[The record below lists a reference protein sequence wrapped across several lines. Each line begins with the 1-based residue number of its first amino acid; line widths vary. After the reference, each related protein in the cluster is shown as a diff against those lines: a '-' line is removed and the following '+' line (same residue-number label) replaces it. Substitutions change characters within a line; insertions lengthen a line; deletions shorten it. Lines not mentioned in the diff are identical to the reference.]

1 MPLLDRITAAQAR
14 ALALALYVGAP
25 LGYGILSVLI
35 RQDHNWDL
43 LNYHHYNPWAWLNDR
58 RGHDIDA
65 AILPGGY
72 FNPLLHL
79 PLYLAHQAFPPRLVG
94 FLIGAVQG
102 LNAVLLYWIA
112 RAALP
117 GEDSPHRTVLA
128 LGTALIGTIAAG
140 NLGQIG
146 ASFGD
151 NVLSLLILGS
161 LAILATGARDPR
173 PGRALLAGLL
183 LGLAAGLKPTMG
195 LYAPGL
201 GLACLALAAPVQR
214 RIVLGAIL
222 AIGAVIGWAITGG
235 FWAIDLWRS
244 FGNPLFPFFNDV
256 FKSPWAAIDPHKNL
270 VYLPRTWIDALT
282 LPWRFPFNARLVGE
296 IRFTDLRI
304 PILYSLAWIAL
315 LAAIWNRGLP
325 GLTRGGKVVLVMLAG
340 SFAGWL
346 WMFAIYRYLITVE
359 LLAPL
364 GIVLLLGLLVQRLPQ
379 LLAGCAVLLL
389 LILLTL
395 RVGSWGHVPWHPER
409 FGVEAPAIADPAST
423 MVLLPGTEPAAFVI
437 PSFPKEVRF
446 VRVSRWIL
454 DSPDP
459 PTGLEQL
466 AYSTVAT
473 HRGPFFAIFRQTE
486 RGIADGALALR
497 GLTIPTP
504 NCPELT
510 VKAEAGKRDRLV
522 FCPVERK
529 P

>member
-1 MPLLDRITAAQAR
+1 MRLFDRITDKRAR
-14 ALALALYVGAP
+14 ALTLALYVGTP
-25 LGYGILSVLI
+25 LGYGIVSVLI

-43 LNYHHYNPWAWLNDR
+43 LNYHHYNPWAWLNAR

-79 PLYLAHQAFPPRLVG
+79 PFYLAYAALPPKLVG
-94 FLIGAVQG
+94 FLVGAIQG
-102 LNAVLLYWIA
+102 LNAILLYWIA

-117 GEDSPHRTVLA
+117 GDDTPQRTVLA

-151 NVLSLLILGS
+151 NILSLFILGA
-161 LAILATGARDPR
+161 LAILAIHARNAR
-173 PGRALLAGLL
+173 PADAALAGLL

-222 AIGAVIGWAITGG
+222 ATGAVAGWSITGG

-270 VYLPRTWIDALT
+270 IYLPKTWIDALT
-282 LPWRFPFNARLVGE
+282 LPWRYPFNPRLVGE

-315 LAAIWNRGLP
+315 FAAIWNRGLP

-364 GIVLLLGLLVQRLPQ
+364 GI
-379 LLAGCAVLLL
+379 LL
-389 LILLTL
+389 LILLLVRTPVLRLVAGGIFLLVALATL
-395 RVGSWGHVPWHPER
+395 RVGSWGHVPWQPER
-409 FGVEAPAIADPAST
+409 FGVVAPALADPANT
-423 MVLLPGTEPAAFVI
+423 MVLLPGTEPTAFVI
-437 PSFPKEVRF
+437 PSFPNKVRF

-497 GLTIPTP
+497 GLRIPIAT
-504 NCPELT
+504 CPELA
-510 VKAEAGKRDRLV
+510 VKAEAGKRDKLV

>member
-1 MPLLDRITAAQAR
+1 MRLLDRLTEAQAR
-14 ALALALYVGAP
+14 RLTLALYVGAP

-43 LNYHHYNPWAWLNDR
+43 LNDHHYNPWAWLHGR

-79 PLYLAHQAFPPRLVG
+79 PLYLAHQVFPPQLVG

-102 LNAVLLYWIA
+102 LNAILVYWIA

-117 GEDSPHRTVLA
+117 GPPAPQRTALALA
-128 LGTALIGTIAAG
+128 LGLLGTIAAG

-151 NVLSLLILGS
+151 NILSLFVLGS
-161 LAILATGARDPR
+161 LAILAAKAADPR
-173 PGRALLAGLL
+173 PGDAAIAGLL

-201 GLACLALAAPVQR
+201 GLACLALAGPIQR
-214 RIVLGAIL
+214 RIALGTLLGLGAIL
-222 AIGAVIGWAITGG
+222 GYAITGG
-235 FWAIDLWRS
+235 FWALDLWRN

-270 VYLPRTWIDALT
+270 VYLPKTWIDALT
-282 LPWRFPFNARLVGE
+282 LPWRYPFNPKLVGE
-296 IRFTDLRI
+296 TRFTDLRI
-304 PILYSLAWIAL
+304 PILYSLAWIAM

-325 GLTRGGKVVLVMLAG
+325 GLTRGGKVVLVMIAG
-340 SFAGWL
+340 SVAGWL

-364 GIVLLLGLLVQRLPQ
+364 GIVLLL
-379 LLAGCAVLLL
+379 LLL
-389 LILLTL
+389 LRTPLRLLVAGGSLLLLTLVLL
-395 RVGSWGHVPWHPER
+395 RVGSWGHVPWNPER
-409 FGVEAPAIADPAST
+409 FGVVPPALAEPART
-423 MVLLPGTEPAAFVI
+423 MVLLPGTEPTSFVI
-437 PSFPKEVRF
+437 PDFPKEVRF

-459 PTGLEQL
+459 PTGLEKL
-466 AYSTVAT
+466 AYDTVAA
-473 HRGPFFAIFRQTE
+473 HKGPLFAIFRHSE
-486 RGIADGALALR
+486 RSIADRALALR
-497 GLTIPTP
+497 GLAIATP
-504 NCPELT
+504 SCPDLA
-510 VKAEAGKRDRLV
+510 VAAEAGKRDKLA
-522 FCPVERK
+522 FCRVERK

>member
-1 MPLLDRITAAQAR
+1 MPLLDRITEKHAR
-14 ALALALYVGAP
+14 ALTLALYVGAP

-43 LNYHHYNPWAWLNDR
+43 LNYHHYNPWAWLNGR

-79 PLYLAHQAFPPRLVG
+79 PLYLAHQVLSPKLVG
-94 FLIGAVQG
+94 FLIGAIQG

-117 GEDSPHRTVLA
+117 GVETPQRTVLA
-128 LGTALIGTIAAG
+128 LGVALIGTVAAG

-151 NVLSLLILGS
+151 NILSLLILGS
-161 LAILATGARDPR
+161 LAILAARADDPR
-173 PGRALLAGLL
+173 PAHAAFAGLL

-214 RIVLGAIL
+214 RIVFGAIL
-222 AIGAVIGWAITGG
+222 GIGAVAGWAIAGG
-235 FWAIDLWRS
+235 FWAYDLWRA

-270 VYLPRTWIDALT
+270 VYLPKTWIDALT
-282 LPWRFPFNARLVGE
+282 LPWRYPFNPRLVGE

-304 PILYSLAWIAL
+304 PILYSLGWIAL
-315 LAAIWNRGLP
+315 AAAIWNRGLP

-346 WMFAIYRYLITVE
+346 GMFAIYRYLITVE

-364 GIVLLLGLLVQRLPQ
+364 GI
-379 LLAGCAVLLL
+379 LLL
-389 LILLTL
+389 LLLLVRRPSRLLGTGFLLLLLALATL
-395 RVGSWGHVPWHPER
+395 RVGSWGHVPWNPDR
-409 FGVEAPAIADPAST
+409 FGVEAPALAEPSRT
-423 MVLLPGTEPAAFVI
+423 MVLLPGTEPTSFAI
-437 PSFPKEVRF
+437 PYFPKEVRF

-473 HRGPFFAIFRQTE
+473 HRGPFFALFRESE
-486 RGIADGALALR
+486 RVIADRALALR
-497 GLTIPTP
+497 GLKIAIPT
-504 NCPELT
+504 CPAL
-510 VKAEAGKRDRLV
+510 VVRAEAHKTDKLV
-522 FCPVERK
+522 FCPVERT

>member
-1 MPLLDRITAAQAR
+1 MPLLDRITDKRAR
-14 ALALALYVGAP
+14 ALTVALYIGAP
-25 LGYGILSVLI
+25 LGYGILSLLI

-43 LNYHHYNPWAWLNDR
+43 LNYHHYNPWAWLHGR

-65 AILPGGY
+65 AVLPGGY

-102 LNAVLLYWIA
+102 LNAILLYWIA

-117 GEDSPHRTVLA
+117 GDATPLRTVLA
-128 LGTALIGTIAAG
+128 LGVALFGTIAAG

-151 NVLSLLILGS
+151 NILSLFILGA
-161 LAILATGARDPR
+161 LAILATRAATPR
-173 PGRALLAGLL
+173 PGDALIAGLL

-201 GLACLALAAPVQR
+201 GLACLALAAPIQR

-222 AIGAVIGWAITGG
+222 AIGALLGWAITGG
-235 FWAIDLWRS
+235 FWAIDLWQS

-270 VYLPRTWIDALT
+270 VYLPKTWVDALT
-282 LPWRFPFNARLVGE
+282 LPWRYPLNPRLVGE

-304 PILYSLAWIAL
+304 PILYSLAWIAF
-315 LAAIWNRGLP
+315 AAALWHRSLP
-325 GLTRGGKVVLVMLAG
+325 GLTRGGKVVLTMLAG

-364 GIVLLLGLLVQRLPQ
+364 GAVLLLCLLLRRLPGLLMVG
-379 LLAGCAVLLL
+379 AGLLL

-395 RVGSWGHVPWHPER
+395 RVGSWGHVPWQPDR
-409 FGVEAPAIADPAST
+409 FGVVAPPITDPANT
-423 MVLLPGTEPAAFVI
+423 MVLLPGTEPTAFVI
-437 PSFPKEVRF
+437 PYFPKEVRF

-454 DSPDP
+454 DSPDK

-466 AYSTVAT
+466 AYATVAT
-473 HRGPFFAIFRQTE
+473 HRGPFFAIFRQSE
-486 RGIADGALALR
+486 RAIAEGALALR
-497 GLTIPTP
+497 GLSIAAPTCPDLTI
-504 NCPELT
+504 
-510 VKAEAGKRDRLV
+510 KAEAHKRDKLV

>member
-1 MPLLDRITAAQAR
+1 MPIFDWITAKR
-14 ALALALYVGAP
+14 ACALTLALYIGAP

-43 LNYHHYNPWAWLNDR
+43 LNYHHYNPWAWLNNR

-79 PLYLAHQAFPPRLVG
+79 PLYLAHRVFPPQLVG
-94 FLIGAVQG
+94 FLIGAIQG
-102 LNAVLLYWIA
+102 LNAVLVYWIA

-117 GEDSPHRTVLA
+117 GDASPKRTVLA
-128 LGTALIGTIAAG
+128 LGVGLFGTIAAG

-151 NVLSLLILGS
+151 NILSLFILGG
-161 LAILATGARDPR
+161 LAILATRAGDPK
-173 PGRALLAGLL
+173 PADTAIAGLL

-201 GLACLALAAPVQR
+201 GLACLALAGPIRA
-214 RIVLGAIL
+214 RIALGAIL
-222 AIGAVIGWAITGG
+222 AAGAILGWAITGG
-235 FWAIDLWRS
+235 FWAYDLWRT

-270 VYLPRTWIDALT
+270 VYLPKTWIDALT
-282 LPWRFPFNARLVGE
+282 LPWRYPFNARLVGE
-296 IRFTDLRI
+296 TRFTDLRI
-304 PILYSLAWIAL
+304 PTLYSLAWIAI
-315 LAAIWNRGLP
+315 AAALWNRGLP
-325 GLTRGGKVVLVMLAG
+325 GLTRGGKVVLVMMAG

-364 GIVLLLGLLVQRLPQ
+364 GVVLLLCLLVRRLP
-379 LLAGCAVLLL
+379 LLLGGGGVLLL

-395 RVGSWGHVPWHPER
+395 RVGSWGHVPWNAER
-409 FGVEAPAIADPAST
+409 FGVVPPTLAEPGRA
-423 MVLLPGTEPAAFVI
+423 MVLLPGTEPTSFVI
-437 PSFPKEVRF
+437 PDFPKEVRF

-454 DSPDP
+454 TSTDP
-459 PTGLEQL
+459 PTGLEKL
-466 AYSTVAT
+466 AYDTVAR
-473 HRGPFFAIFRQTE
+473 HDGPFFAIFRQSE
-486 RGIADGALALR
+486 RSIADQALALR
-497 GLTIPTP
+497 NLAIPTP
-504 NCPELT
+504 TCPDLT
-510 VKAEAGKRDRLV
+510 IKAEAHKRDKLV

-529 P
+529 R

>member
-1 MPLLDRITAAQAR
+1 MRLLDRITAGQAR
-14 ALALALYVGAP
+14 ALTLALYVGAP

-43 LNYHHYNPWAWLNDR
+43 LNYHHYNPWAWLNGR

-79 PLYLAHQAFPPRLVG
+79 PLYLAHEVLRPQRVG

-102 LNAVLLYWIA
+102 LNAILLYWIA
-112 RAALP
+112 RSALP
-117 GEDSPHRTVLA
+117 GEASPQRTVLA
-128 LGTALIGTIAAG
+128 LGVALLGTVAAG

-151 NVLSLLILGS
+151 NILSLFVLGS
-161 LAILATGARDPR
+161 LAILAAMAGAPK
-173 PGRALLAGLL
+173 PAPALLAGTL

-201 GLACLALAAPVQR
+201 GLACLALAAPLQR

-222 AIGAVIGWAITGG
+222 AVGALLGWAIAGG
-235 FWAIDLWRS
+235 FWAYDLWRS

-270 VYLPRTWIDALT
+270 VYLPRTWLDALT
-282 LPWRFPFNARLVGE
+282 LPWRYPFNARLVGE

-304 PILYSLAWIAL
+304 PILYSLAWVAA

-325 GLTRGGKVVLVMLAG
+325 GLTAGGKVVLTMLAG

-364 GIVLLLGLLVQRLPQ
+364 GI
-379 LLAGCAVLLL
+379 LL
-389 LILLTL
+389 LILLLVRSPGRRLAAVVLVLVPTLALL
-395 RVGSWGHVPWHPER
+395 RVGSWGHVPWNDAR
-409 FGVEAPAIADPAST
+409 FGVEAPAIADPANT
-423 MVLLPGTEPAAFVI
+423 MILLPGTEPTAFVV
-437 PSFPKEVRF
+437 PAFPKEVRF

-454 DSPDP
+454 DSPDK

-473 HRGPFFAIFRQTE
+473 HRGAFFAIFRQTE
-486 RGIADGALALR
+486 RAVADGALALR
-497 GLTIPTP
+497 GLRIPTAT
-504 NCPELT
+504 CPDLT
-510 VKAEAGKRDRLV
+510 VKAEANKSDKLV